1 MGVIFFTH
9 THTDKPTRIQM
20 GNSTVTLRSLVK
32 VSRSQNKVKG
42 QKCEKAICK
51 GGEVHEGKMELK
63 GDEG

>member
-1 MGVIFFTH
+1 
-9 THTDKPTRIQM
+9 M